1 MSTCW
6 KCGGYQGQL
15 AVCRGCYEKAK
26 ADSAR
31 VERDPNYSK
40 NPHGGVTVY
49 SKALEDTARRNS
61 EGSAPGERSQGLAFA
76 ALAEVNIARCR
87 RWHDPEGW
95 SPQMWG
101 LAMCGEA
108 GEVANAL
115 KKLYRH
121 DEGIQQNAESP
132 DRAALL
138 KAVATEIGDTAVYLD
153 LLAQRLGLR
162 LEDCVRDTFNRI
174 SVRENFPERL

>member
-1 MSTCW
+1 MN
-6 KCGGYQGQL
+6 
-15 AVCRGCYEKAK
+15 AVAK
-26 ADSAR
+26 PQPIELS
-31 VERDPNYSK
+31 
-40 NPHGGVTVY
+40 
-49 SKALEDTARRNS
+49 
-61 EGSAPGERSQGLAFA
+61 FA
-76 ALAEVNIARCR
+76 SLAEVNIARCR

-101 LAMCGEA
+101 LAAA
-108 GEVANAL
+108 GEMGECANAL
-115 KKLYRH
+115 KKLHRH

-132 DRAALL
+132 DRDALIRN
-138 KAVATEIGDTAVYLD
+138 VAMEIGDTVVYLD

>member
-1 MSTCW
+1 MSMVLKQPAPVTDY
-6 KCGGYQGQL
+6 GLTFSTL
-15 AVCRGCYEKAK
+15 A
-26 ADSAR
+26 
-31 VERDPNYSK
+31 
-40 NPHGGVTVY
+40 
-49 SKALEDTARRNS
+49 
-61 EGSAPGERSQGLAFA
+61 A
-76 ALAEVNIARCR
+76 ANIFRCR

-115 KKLYRH
+115 KKLHRH
-121 DEGIQQNAESP
+121 DEGIQQAVDSK
-132 DRAALL
+132 DRAVLVQN
-138 KAVATEIGDTAVYLD
+138 VATEIGDTVVYLD

-174 SVRENFPERL
+174 SVREGFPDRL